1 MNLYFIAGLL
11 HVQLSSLFVFLGSKN
26 QNWLSRP
33 LARKP
38 SMVLSIAALWLGVTL
53 LSYAC
58 SPLASAFI
66 LLTTAMLTLLA
77 YPYLGV
83 VCFARKTRA

>member
-1 MNLYFIAGLL
+1 MNLYFLAGLL
-11 HVQLSSLFVFLGSKN
+11 HLQVSSLFVFLGSKN
-26 QNWLSRP
+26 QNWLARP

-38 SMVLSIAALWLGVTL
+38 AMVVSIAALWIGFTL

-66 LLTTAMLTLLA
+66 LLTSGMLTLLT

-83 VCFARKTRA
+83 VLFARKSRS